1 MSKKIIIGSRGSK
14 LALLYAQQA
23 KDKIIENTNLGND
36 DILIKSITTKGDE
49 LQNIRLSEVGGKGL
63 FSSNIEKELQ
73 LKNIDIAVHALKDM
87 PANETKGLIT
97 DSFLK
102 RNDPREILI
111 TKNNKKL
118 KDLDEKS
125 IVGTSSFRREFQIKK
140 IRKDLNCKLIRGNV
154 DTRIRKLNEGI
165 YDAIILSYAGIK
177 FLKFENEISEIFSVE
192 EIIPSAGQGII
203 ALQCRENDIFQ
214 ILIGI
219 GIFLLFLV
227 FRGLISKL
235 VIKKL
240 EVISKRTT
248 NKLDDTFVQS
258 LVGPARFLPIVL
270 GFFIASYYMTFSLE
284 GREVVDT
291 INRTLITILIFWVI
305 HQIIEPISYILSGLD
320 KILTRELIGWIIKSL
335 KILIFIL
342 GLAAV
347 LELWGI
353 KIGPIIAGLGLFGV
367 AVALGAQDLFKNLIS
382 GILVLVEKRFKIGDW
397 IAVEGI
403 IEGIVEKIGFRSTT
417 IRKFDKSLAIIPN
430 FQFAENAVV
439 NVSETSNWL
448 ISWIITL
455 QYDTTVDQLKKIR
468 DEIENHINSSEDYN
482 TSIGVAVRVD
492 KFSDSSI
499 DMYVRCFTKSGSW
512 SNWLD
517 VKERLAI
524 AIKEIV
530 EKNGASFAFP
540 SQSIYVEKK

>member
-1 MSKKIIIGSRGSK
+1 M
-14 LALLYAQQA
+14 
-23 KDKIIENTNLGND
+23 
-36 DILIKSITTKGDE
+36 
-49 LQNIRLSEVGGKGL
+49 EV
-63 FSSNIEKELQ
+63 FVN
-73 LKNIDIAVHALKDM
+73 LKNLFLSVWDKGILGIDI
-87 PANETKGLIT
+87 G
-97 DSFLK
+97 
-102 RNDPREILI
+102 
-111 TKNNKKL
+111 
-118 KDLDEKS
+118 
-125 IVGTSSFRREFQIKK
+125 
-140 IRKDLNCKLIRGNV
+140 
-154 DTRIRKLNEGI
+154 
-165 YDAIILSYAGIK
+165 
-177 FLKFENEISEIFSVE
+177 
-192 EIIPSAGQGII
+192 
-203 ALQCRENDIFQ
+203 Q
-214 ILIGI
+214 ILIGL
-219 GIFLLFLV
+219 GIFLIFLI

-240 EVISKRTT
+240 EIISKRTT
-248 NKLDDTFVQS
+248 NKLDDTFVKS
-258 LVGPARFLPIVL
+258 LIGPARFLPIVL
-270 GFFIASYYMTFSLE
+270 GFFIASYYMTFSME
-284 GREVVDT
+284 GREIVDT

-305 HQIIEPISYILSGLD
+305 HQIIEPVSYILSGLD
-320 KILTRELIGWIIKSL
+320 KLLTRELIGWIIKSL

-397 IAVEGI
+397 ISVDGI

-430 FQFAENAVV
+430 FQFAENAVI
-439 NVSETSNWL
+439 NVSQKTNWL
-448 ISWIITL
+448 ISWTITL
-455 QYDTTVDQLKKIR
+455 QYDTTIDQLKKIR
-468 DEIENHINSSEDYN
+468 DKIEEYINNHEDFN
-482 TSIGVAVRVD
+482 TSVGVSVRVD

-499 DMYVRCFTKSGSW
+499 DMYVRCFTKTGSW
-512 SNWLD
+512 NNWLD